1 MTDFPDEMLMA
12 YADNELSP
20 RDRALLDARLSV
32 DADLKARLQ
41 PFTATGSSLS
51 AFFDQP
57 LREPVPSRLIEAI
70 TSIPAPRARSVP
82 RVLVQR
88 EEAGWLETIG
98 NLIFPRPQFASA
110 FGLAALLTVGGVAGW
125 MLGRDG
131 NVGNDVPAL
140 VALDNG
146 ELAASGALLVALETT
161 PSRPMTAEALGHG
174 VTPLQSFPSRDGSFC
189 REYRAGGE
197 GGQTFAGVA
206 CRQAGGA
213 WRIAAQV
220 ETPRSPE
227 TPQITPK
234 KDGYET
240 AGGPEALNAVVEALR
255 KGDVLGTEDE
265 AAVMARRWAPAAK
278 Q

>member
-20 RDRALLDARLSV
+20 RDRALLDARLAV

-82 RVLVQR
+82 RVQDQR
-88 EEAGWLETIG
+88 EDAGWLETIG

-140 VALDNG
+140 
-146 ELAASGALLVALETT
+146 
-161 PSRPMTAEALGHG
+161 
-174 VTPLQSFPSRDGSFC
+174 
-189 REYRAGGE
+189 
-197 GGQTFAGVA
+197 
-206 CRQAGGA
+206 
-213 WRIAAQV
+213 
-220 ETPRSPE
+220 RS
-227 TPQITPK
+227 T
-234 KDGYET
+234 
-240 AGGPEALNAVVEALR
+240 R
-255 KGDVLGTEDE
+255 
-265 AAVMARRWAPAAK
+265 
-278 Q
+278 